1 MTPGA
6 TDRNCMKSISGLML
20 IDPNA
25 CFFFPFFCEEGPAA
39 RRRSRRPLVAMASTS
54 RAGVLRIPG
63 SNGVG
68 MGAIRRPNG
77 QMKLFDAW
85 RSAPHKNERIA
96 DKTLKRRETRAMS
109 FDDLICSRSHS
120 EPSTVLWDGACKF
133 EPQKVSGQLVSCL
146 WLAHEA
152 DPI

>member
-1 MTPGA
+1 MFA
-6 TDRNCMKSISGLML
+6 FSFLSFEKRV
-20 IDPNA
+20 
-25 CFFFPFFCEEGPAA
+25 

-77 QMKLFDAW
+77 QMKLFDAR
-85 RSAPHKNERIA
+85 RSAPHNERIA
-96 DKTLKRRETRAMS
+96 GKTLKRRGTRAMP

-120 EPSTVLWDGACKF
+120 EPSTVPWDGACKF